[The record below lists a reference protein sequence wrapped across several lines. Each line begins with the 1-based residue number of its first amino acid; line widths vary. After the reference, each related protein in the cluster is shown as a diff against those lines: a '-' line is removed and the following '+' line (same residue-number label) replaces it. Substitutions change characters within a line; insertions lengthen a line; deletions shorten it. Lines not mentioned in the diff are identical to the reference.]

1 MSALRDMCLSVG
13 IVINFKSQE
22 DKEFILE
29 NDTEKMKQQIS
40 NYAVKGKGNANKGGK
55 GKKNQVQ

>member
-1 MSALRDMCLSVG
+1 
-13 IVINFKSQE
+13 
-22 DKEFILE
+22 LE